1 MLTNTLKKRRTP
13 NLTFFIQIGSA
24 ITFTINNYV
33 KHRILHAMRIVDA
46 ISQIKTGETNVDVPI
61 VDVKKN
67 SIPEIIMYD
76 DLYSNF
82 LCSNAPQIL
91 CIIGKKFKISLMP
104 KNIFFKKT
112 AFSPF
117 KNILHYRIF

>member
-1 MLTNTLKKRRTP
+1 MLLPCSLKWLDIVMLTSTLKKRRTP

-61 VDVKKN
+61 VDVKKKFN
-67 SIPEIIMYD
+67 SRNY
-76 DLYSNF
+76 YV
-82 LCSNAPQIL
+82 
-91 CIIGKKFKISLMP
+91 
-104 KNIFFKKT
+104 
-112 AFSPF
+112 
-117 KNILHYRIF
+117 R